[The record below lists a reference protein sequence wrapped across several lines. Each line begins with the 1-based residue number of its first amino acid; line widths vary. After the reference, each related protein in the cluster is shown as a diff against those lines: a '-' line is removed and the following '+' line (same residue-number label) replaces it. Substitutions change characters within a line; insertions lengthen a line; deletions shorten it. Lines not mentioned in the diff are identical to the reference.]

1 VFLTEHLGGFE
12 PALGDANGSGA
23 LAASPAER
31 EVFLQERFVVLYGDD
46 LVDKRAK
53 WRSVPEGTL
62 WKTHIRRRRL
72 VSINSIVIGDSLH
85 FDRVLSWGFK
95 DIISHL
101 YT

>member
-1 VFLTEHLGGFE
+1 MVRAPWQRLPL
-12 PALGDANGSGA
+12 
-23 LAASPAER
+23 ER